1 MKLTVNDILRSGVQA
16 RLPAGSPDTQF
27 EGAYVDSRSP
37 VPGALFVGIRGEMAD
52 GGQHAP
58 DALRDGA
65 AAAVVGESA
74 WRWIEG
80 DVQAI
85 RKPVI
90 VAPDPVAV
98 LQAAGRLALERS
110 GARVVGVTGATG
122 KTTTKDILVAL
133 LRAAGVRAEGTP
145 GNHNT
150 DIGVPMSLLALP
162 AGCEVAVVEMGMRGA
177 GQIAELAALAPPD
190 VACVTAIGPVHLELL
205 GTIAAVAAAKA
216 EILFALRP
224 GGTAVV
230 PADEP
235 LLEPHIAALDPGV
248 SVVRFGDAPD
258 LILDWSLSKA
268 WELRNAAAAL
278 ACCRALG
285 HVPAQGARVEVVL
298 SALRGQEHGLP
309 GGGVLIEDCYNAN
322 PIAMHAALA
331 DLGGRAGRRVA
342 VLGDMME
349 LGPDELRYHREV
361 GEAAAAAG
369 IDLLVAV
376 GERAAEYVAGADGL
390 EAVHMASVEEAVE
403 RVPGLIGDGDVVLL
417 KGSRSLRLERVGAAL
432 APGR

>member
-1 MKLTVNDILRSGVQA
+1 MKLTVNDILRSGADA
-16 RLPAGSPDTQF
+16 RLPVGSPDA
-27 EGAYVDSRSP
+27 EIDGAFVDSRAP
-37 VPGALFVGIRGEMAD
+37 VPGALFVGVRGESAD

-80 DVQAI
+80 DVLAI

-122 KTTTKDILVAL
+122 KTTTKDILLAL
-133 LRAAGVRAEGTP
+133 LRAAGVAAEGTP
-145 GNHNT
+145 GNLNT
-150 DIGVPMSLLALP
+150 EVGVPMSLLALSD
-162 AGCEVAVVEMGMRGA
+162 GCEVAVVEMGMRGP

-190 VACVTAIGPVHLELL
+190 VACITAIGPVHLELL
-205 GTIAAVAAAKA
+205 GTVGAVAAAKA

-230 PADEP
+230 PAGEP
-235 LLEPHIAALDPGV
+235 LLDPHLAALDPGV
-248 SVVRFGDAPD
+248 TVTRFGDSPD
-258 LILDWSLSKA
+258 IDLDWSLSKA
-268 WELRNAAAAL
+268 WELRNAAAAV

-285 HVPAQGARVEVVL
+285 RLPAPGTRVEVAL
-298 SALRGQEHGLP
+298 SALRGQERALA

-322 PIAMHAALA
+322 PVAMRAALA

-349 LGPDELRYHREV
+349 LGADELEYHREV

-376 GERAAEYVAGADGL
+376 GERAAGYVAGANGL
-390 EAVHMASVEEAVE
+390 ESVHLASVEEAVE
-403 RVPGLIGDGDVVLL
+403 RVPGLVGDGDVVLL
-417 KGSRSLRLERVGAAL
+417 KGSRSLRLERVGDAL